1 MLGQRVLSA
10 AILIPLAALL
20 AYLGGWWF
28 FVAIAAILLMALYE
42 FYQLTIAGGYHPA
55 TALGILFGLGLLL
68 TARFPQ
74 MSLTEPLMATA
85 LVLSLIWHLVAY
97 ERKLTDTPTND
108 WALTIAGALYLGW
121 MGHLFLRLRDMPN
134 GLWWILLACVPIWVG
149 DTGAYLVGVKWGQH
163 KCCPR
168 LSPKKSWEGTVAGW
182 LTGTLST
189 VVIWLLIGLPL
200 VQGLILGLLLSVI
213 TPLGDLAE
221 SMFKRQVGVKDSG
234 NLIPG
239 HGGALDRMDSLLFS
253 VPIVFYY
260 VTYFVV

>member
-28 FVAIAAILLMALYE
+28 FVAIAAIILMAIYE

-55 TALGILFGLGLLL
+55 VPVGILFGLGLLL
-68 TARFPQ
+68 AARLPQ
-74 MSLTEPLMATA
+74 LSLAEPLITII
-85 LVLSLIWHLVAY
+85 LVLSLIWHLAAY
-97 ERKLTDTPTND
+97 EMKLTDKPTGD
-108 WALTIAGALYLGW
+108 WALTVAGALYLGW
-121 MGHLFLRLRDMPN
+121 MGHLFLRLRDLPN
-134 GLWWILLACVPIWVG
+134 GLWWIILVCVPIWVG
-149 DTGAYLVGVKWGQH
+149 DTGAYLVGVKWGKH

-182 LTGTLST
+182 VTGALST
-189 VVIWLLIGLPL
+189 VVIWQLIGLPL
-200 VQGLILGLLLSVI
+200 AQGFILGLLLSVI

-239 HGGALDRMDSLLFS
+239 HGGALDRIDSLLFS

-260 VTYFVV
+260 VTYLVV